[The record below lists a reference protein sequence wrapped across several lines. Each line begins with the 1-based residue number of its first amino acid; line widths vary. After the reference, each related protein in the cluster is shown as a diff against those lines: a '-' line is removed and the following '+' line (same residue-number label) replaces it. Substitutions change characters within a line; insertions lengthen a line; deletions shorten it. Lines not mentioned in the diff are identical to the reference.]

1 MVRSQYPPRLPPPPA
16 LPCRIAPLIGFLARR
31 ILIVAAAGTLFGQL
45 EQRVN
50 VRSEE
55 PGADVRGRVLALD
68 GEFRRTVGPLVAT
81 YCADCHSPDERSG
94 GIAFDAALQVD
105 DQVAAVEAWLKAA
118 GALKRGEMPP
128 PDAVQPADDERAAM
142 VAWAENLAATLDQA
156 EPYDP
161 GPIVFRRLTRRQYEN
176 TVQDLFG
183 LDFQAASAVGLPED
197 PKAFGYD
204 SIGTALDVSPTL
216 FEQYAAAADLVLDR
230 LIAEKSLKLAVEGEA
245 CQFELLGEMPK
256 EKSKDGPPP
265 EATEAK
271 EGARIFRV
279 NASVTIDL
287 DVPEE
292 GLYRV
297 AVDGWG
303 YKGAPWETWW
313 PELSVGTDSGATKS
327 LPIRATDTE
336 RAVAETLLPLPAGKT
351 KIVLSF
357 ENAMH
362 GASWQENDHRFKRLA
377 VDRIEIDG
385 PASASGA
392 AVDAEAN
399 EKLFF
404 VHPGDSLAPRDAA
417 RQVTRRLAERAFRR
431 PVAEDEIERL
441 LSLFDMASER
451 GLGYERALRPTLK
464 AVLISP
470 SFLFRI
476 EEDRGQAEG
485 FDAYAVDDHEL
496 ATRLSYF
503 LWGTTPDDEL
513 RRLADEGELHE
524 PETLRAQAT
533 RLLDGPRSKWLAD
546 DFAMQWLRLHELETA
561 LPSEEHFP
569 EFDAKIRSAMRQEA
583 LLFFDGLVREDRSVV
598 DLLDADYA
606 YINRDLALFYRFGK
620 LDEGWRKEP
629 IDKRRN
635 PERGGLLGMGAVL
648 AMTSHVARNSPTR
661 RGQWVLD
668 VIQGDPAPPPPANVE
683 QIDESSDLSQAKT
696 FRELLALHAED
707 ASCAACHKRMDPLGF
722 ALDEF
727 DPVGRFQG
735 ERGGEKIDAS
745 GTLPDGRSVRG
756 VVELKQILLE
766 GKERFVR
773 NLTEQLLIYALGR
786 DLESYDRTTVARI
799 VERAREHDWRMREI
813 LLGIVESYPFL
824 HRRDPDDPFVFATQP

>member
-1 MVRSQYPPRLPPPPA
+1 MR
-16 LPCRIAPLIGFLARR
+16 
-31 ILIVAAAGTLFGQL
+31 
-45 EQRVN
+45 E
-50 VRSEE
+50 
-55 PGADVRGRVLALD
+55 RVLTLD
-68 GEFRRTVGPLVAT
+68 QEFRASVGPLVTT
-81 YCADCHSPDERSG
+81 YCADCHSPDVRSG
-94 GIAFDAALQVD
+94 GIAFDAELPVD
-105 DQVAAVEAWLKAA
+105 EQVAAVEAWLKGA

-128 PDAVQPADDERAAM
+128 EDGLQPSDEERAAM
-142 VAWAENLAATLDQA
+142 IAWAEKLGATLDGA
-156 EPYDP
+156 EPFDP
-161 GPIVFRRLTRRQYEN
+161 GAVVFRRLTRKQYEN

-183 LDFQAASAVGLPED
+183 LKFEAASAVGLPED

-204 SIGTALDVSPTL
+204 AISTALDVSPTL

-230 LIAEKSLKLAVEGEA
+230 LIAEKSLKVVVEGEA
-245 CQFELLGEMPK
+245 SQFELLGQMPT
-256 EKSKDGPPP
+256 EKSKDGPLP

-279 NASVTIDL
+279 NAAVTIEV

-297 AVDGWG
+297 GIDGWG
-303 YKGAPWETWW
+303 HKGPPWETWW
-313 PELSVGTDSGATKS
+313 PELSVETEGAAPKS
-327 LPIRATDTE
+327 VPIRATEKE
-336 RAVAETLLPLPAGKT
+336 RAVAETLLSLPAGKA

-357 ENAMH
+357 ENAKH
-362 GASWQENDHRFKRLA
+362 GAGWQENEHRFKYVA
-377 VDRIEIDG
+377 IDRIEVDG

-399 EKLFF
+399 AKLFF
-404 VHPGDSLAPRDAA
+404 VRPGGSLAPREAA
-417 RQVTRRLAERAFRR
+417 RQVARRLAELAFRR
-431 PVAEDEIERL
+431 PVADEEIDRL
-441 LSLFDMASER
+441 LTLFDLASER
-451 GLGYERALRPTLK
+451 GLGYERSLRPTLK
-464 AVLISP
+464 AILLSP

-503 LWGTTPDDEL
+503 LWGTTPDEEL
-513 RRLADEGELHE
+513 RRLADEGKLHE

-533 RLLDGPRSKWLAD
+533 RLIEDPRSKWLAN

-569 EFDAKIRSAMRQEA
+569 EFDARLRSAMRQEA

-629 IDKRRN
+629 IDKNRN

-648 AMTSHVARNSPTR
+648 SMTSHVARNSPTR
-661 RGQWVLD
+661 RGQWVMD
-668 VIQGDPAPPPPANVE
+668 VIHGDPPPPPPANVE
-683 QIDESSDLSQAKT
+683 QIDESGDLSNAKS
-696 FRELLALHAED
+696 FRELLALHANE
-707 ASCAACHKRMDPLGF
+707 STCAGCHRKMDPLGF
-722 ALDEF
+722 ALDQF
-727 DPVGRFQG
+727 DPVGRFQR

-745 GTLPDGRSVRG
+745 GTLPDGRSVNG

-766 GKERFVR
+766 EKELFVR

-786 DLESYDRTTVARI
+786 NLESYDRPTVARI
-799 VERAREHDWRMREI
+799 VTRARENDWRMREI
-813 LLGIVESYPFL
+813 LLGIVESYPFRY
-824 HRRDPDDPFVFATQP
+824 RRDPDDPFAFAGRQ

>member
-1 MVRSQYPPRLPPPPA
+1 MFRV
-16 LPCRIAPLIGFLARR
+16 FLRR
-31 ILIVAAAGTLFGQL
+31 FLLFAFAAAFAGQF
-45 EQRVN
+45 ERAAS

-55 PGADVRGRVLALD
+55 PGADVRGKVLALD
-68 GEFRRTVGPLVAT
+68 GEFRSSIGPLVTT
-81 YCADCHSPDERSG
+81 YCADCHSPDVRSG
-94 GIAFDAALQVD
+94 GIAFDADLSVD
-105 DQVAAVEAWLKAA
+105 EQVAAVETWLKAG
-118 GALKRGEMPP
+118 GAMRRGEMPP
-128 PDAVQPADDERAAM
+128 PDAVQPTDDERAAM
-142 VAWAENLAATLDQA
+142 IAWAENLAATLDQA

-161 GPIVFRRLTRRQYEN
+161 GPIVFRRLTRKQYEN

-183 LDFQAASAVGLPED
+183 IEFQAASAVGLPED

-230 LIAEKSLKLAVEGEA
+230 LIAEKSLKVAVEGEA
-245 CQFELLGEMPK
+245 IPFELLGEMPK

-265 EATEAK
+265 EATNVK
-271 EGARIFRV
+271 DGARIFRV
-279 NASVTIDL
+279 NASVTIDV

-313 PELSVGTDSGATKS
+313 PELSIGTESGATKS
-327 LPIRATDTE
+327 LPIRATETE
-336 RAVAETLLPLPAGKT
+336 RAVAETLLALPAGKT
-351 KIVLSF
+351 KVVLAF
-357 ENAMH
+357 ENAKH
-362 GASWQENDHRFKRLA
+362 GPGWQENDHRFKRLA
-377 VDRIEIDG
+377 IDRIEIDG

-392 AVDAEAN
+392 AVDADAN
-399 EKLFF
+399 AKLFF
-404 VHPGDSLAPRDAA
+404 VRPGDSLSPRDAA
-417 RQVTRRLAERAFRR
+417 KQVTRRLAEQAFRR
-431 PVAEDEIERL
+431 PVADEEVERL
-441 LSLFDMASER
+441 LTLFDMASDR

-464 AVLISP
+464 AVLLSP
-470 SFLFRI
+470 AFLFRI
-476 EEDRGQAEG
+476 EADRGQAEE
-485 FDAYAVDDHEL
+485 FDVYAVDDHEL

-503 LWGTTPDDEL
+503 LWGTMPDEEL
-513 RRLADEGELHE
+513 RRLADEGKLHE
-524 PETLRAQAT
+524 PEVLSAQAK
-533 RLLDGPRSKWLAD
+533 RLLDDPRSKWLAD

-598 DLLDADYA
+598 ELLDSDYA

-648 AMTSHVARNSPTR
+648 SMTSHVARNSPTR

-683 QIDESSDLSQAKT
+683 QIDESSDLSQAKS

-727 DPVGRFQG
+727 DPVGRFQR

-745 GTLPDGRSVRG
+745 GTLPDGRSVDG
-756 VVELKQILLE
+756 VVELKRILLE
-766 GKERFVR
+766 EKERFVR

-786 DLESYDRTTVARI
+786 NLESYDRPTVARI
-799 VERAREHDWRMREI
+799 VDRARKNDWRMREI
-813 LLGIVESYPFL
+813 LLGVVESYPFRN
-824 HRRDPDDPFVFATQP
+824 RRDPDDPFVFAEKP